1 MDNRPGNQCRW
12 RQRMGQLGYK
22 KAMNKHAAFLIVMAA
37 FAWSMPQS
45 LTYPQS
51 PAQSAS
57 SSNNAC
63 SPPREYVK
71 LINDGRY
78 DALGNLFAEKA
89 VYMGPDGKTRYGS
102 KDIGAFYSTFLPK
115 LKPQFR
121 AARFFEHDNECM
133 MELEN
138 KSSRTGEY
146 APTAVDHFTVDSAG
160 KISRFVVY
168 LRPGAESTR
177 RLMRALSAR

>member
-1 MDNRPGNQCRW
+1 
-12 RQRMGQLGYK
+12 
-22 KAMNKHAAFLIVMAA
+22 MNKQLAILIVTAA
-37 FAWSMPQS
+37 LAGLIPLSAA
-45 LTYPQS
+45 YPQS

-57 SSNNAC
+57 STGSAC

-71 LINDGRY
+71 LINDGKY
-78 DALGNLFAEKA
+78 DAVGNLFANNA
-89 VYMGPDGKTRYGS
+89 LYLGPDGKTRRGS
-102 KDIGAFYSTFLPK
+102 KDIGAFYSSFLPK
-115 LKPQFR
+115 LKPQLR
-121 AARFFEHDNECM
+121 ASRFFEQDNECM

-138 KSSRTGEY
+138 KSNQTGAY